1 MLEQT
6 LIVSNVLLWLVVLV
20 LAITLLALARQV
32 GLLHERSAPLGA
44 MVTDDGPGVGD
55 EAPKF
60 EVLDFFGN
68 PVRIGGLREDGS
80 DILLLFLSPTCPM
93 CNKLLP
99 TARSMARWDHL
110 DVVVISDGEREEH
123 QQFLRQHR
131 LGEIPYVVSAE
142 IGMRHRI
149 GRVPYAVLLDAKG
162 LIRAKGL
169 VSTREHLE
177 SLVEAKERNLA
188 SIQEY
193 LKSNAESAEA
203 VSASQLK

>member
-1 MLEQT
+1 
-6 LIVSNVLLWLVVLV
+6 
-20 LAITLLALARQV
+20 
-32 GLLHERSAPLGA
+32 
-44 MVTDDGPGVGD
+44 
-55 EAPKF
+55 
-60 EVLDFFGN
+60 
-68 PVRIGGLREDGS
+68 
-80 DILLLFLSPTCPM
+80 
-93 CNKLLP
+93 
-99 TARSMARWDHL
+99 MARWDHL